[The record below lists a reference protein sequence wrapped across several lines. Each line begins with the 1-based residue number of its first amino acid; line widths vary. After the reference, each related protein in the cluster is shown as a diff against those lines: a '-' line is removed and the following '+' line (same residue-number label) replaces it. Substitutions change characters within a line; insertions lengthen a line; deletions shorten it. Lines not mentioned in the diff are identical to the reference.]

1 MRIAI
6 DFDGTIAEHHFP
18 NIGKPVP
25 GAFFWM
31 KKLQEAGADLIL
43 WTLRS
48 DEHSREREDYGPV
61 LTQAVEFCRA
71 NGIEFAGINK
81 GPEPGGWRTSSP
93 KVAAEVYVDDAA
105 FGCPLVESKE
115 MGCRPMVDWN
125 VVGPQI
131 FMRLTGKKQ

>member
-6 DFDGTIAEHHFP
+6 DFDGTIVEHRFP
-18 NIGKPVP
+18 DIGEAVP
-25 GAFFWM
+25 GALFWI
-31 KKLQEAGADLIL
+31 KKWQEAGADLIL

-48 DEHSREREDYGPV
+48 DGHAKGNEDYGPV

-71 NGIEFAGINK
+71 NGIEFAGINE

-125 VVGPQI
+125 VVGPAL
-131 FMRLTGKKQ
+131 MERLTGE